1 MTDNLQQ
8 SNETST
14 PAAPELTL
22 QQSMLRAGIG
32 LGLFAILTAGAIA
45 LTQTSTEKLIA
56 TQVKASQLRSLA
68 QIVPAEM
75 HDNDLIADS
84 FTLAANPA
92 LGLSADA
99 EAFIARKNGA
109 VTALILPVVATEGY
123 TGPIRLVMGLTP
135 EGKIQGVRVIEH
147 KETPGLGDKIEVRK
161 GPWIL
166 GFDGKSLQDPDESGW
181 KVKKDGGQFDQ
192 MTGATITPR
201 AIVKSIHAALT
212 FFNQHREQLLSAQA
226 GSRVVLEN
234 SEGTQYGKE

>member
-1 MTDNLQQ
+1 MTDEV
-8 SNETST
+8 ETSST
-14 PAAPELTL
+14 PEPTV

-45 LTQTSTEKLIA
+45 LTQTATEERIA

-68 QIVPAEM
+68 QIVPTEL

-109 VTALILPVVATEGY
+109 VTALILPIVAPEGY
-123 TGPIRLVMGLTP
+123 TGPIRLVMGITP

-166 GFDGKSLQDPDESGW
+166 GFDGKSLQDPDETGW

-212 FFNQHREQLLSAQA
+212 FFERHREQLLSAQPA
-226 GSRVVLEN
+226 TRLVLETPD
-234 SEGTQYGKE
+234 GAK

>member
-1 MTDNLQQ
+1 MTDEM
-8 SNETST
+8 ETR
-14 PAAPELTL
+14 PAPEPTL

-45 LTQTSTEKLIA
+45 LTQTATDERIA
-56 TQVKASQLRSLA
+56 TQIKASQLRSLA
-68 QIVPAEM
+68 QIVPADL

-84 FTLAANPA
+84 FTLAANPT

-99 EAFIARKNGA
+99 EAFIARKDSY

-123 TGPIRLVMGLTP
+123 TGPIRLVMGITP

-161 GPWIL
+161 GNWIL
-166 GFDGKSLQDPDESGW
+166 GFDGKSLQEPDATGW

-201 AIVKSIHAALT
+201 AIVKSIHTALT
-212 FFNQHREQLLSAQA
+212 FFDRHREQLLSAQP
-226 GSRVVLEN
+226 GTRVVLEN
-234 SEGTQYGKE
+234 SDGAK

>member
-1 MTDNLQQ
+1 MTDKT
-8 SNETST
+8 EMTDAVETTST
-14 PAAPELTL
+14 TEPTL

-45 LTQTSTEKLIA
+45 LTQTATDERIA
-56 TQVKASQLRSLA
+56 MQVKASQLRSLA
-68 QIVPAEM
+68 QIVPAEL

-84 FTLAANPA
+84 FTLAANAA

-99 EAFIARKNGA
+99 EAFIARKDGA
-109 VTALILPVVATEGY
+109 VTALILPMVAPEGY
-123 TGPIRLVMGLTP
+123 TGPIRLIMAITP

-161 GPWIL
+161 SEWIL
-166 GFDGKSLQDPDESGW
+166 GFDGKSLREPDEAGW

-212 FFNQHREQLLSAQA
+212 FFEQHREQLLSAQPA
-226 GSRVVLEN
+226 TRLVLETPD
-234 SEGTQYGKE
+234 GAK

>member
-1 MTDNLQQ
+1 MTDDLQQ

-14 PAAPELTL
+14 PAAAALTV

-45 LTQTSTEKLIA
+45 LTQTATETRIA

-68 QIVPAEM
+68 QIVPAEQ

-92 LGLSADA
+92 LGLSADT

-123 TGPIRLVMGLTP
+123 TGPIRLVMGITP

-166 GFDGKSLQDPDESGW
+166 GFDGKSLQDPDEAGW

-212 FFNQHREQLLSAQA
+212 FFEQHREQLLSAQPA
-226 GSRVVLEN
+226 TRLVLETPD
-234 SEGTQYGKE
+234 GGQHGKE